1 MEHGRQRFNF
11 KELAMGTP
19 LQYIKNSNRETQ
31 VALGAFSTLYVVS
44 LLIRLFFGPLDALI
58 YLGIDIGLGS
68 LILLTWWW
76 SRKRDEPEPTISHP
90 FMELALGLLLFNALG
105 QTVPNIP
112 IDEWKIGL
120 ILRKNLIYV
129 VSICV
134 FISFRKSILWNVRT
148 SLRNLRKDI
157 VLALIVFVGLMIPSA
172 FYSGTAQGLM
182 SGKFQ
187 WSWVPTLFAVGFLFQ
202 VLLTALPEEFLYR
215 GFVQS
220 RLSSGL
226 RSEWGG
232 LLIASMYF
240 GLVHT
245 YGNLRWGYG
254 ENLADALAESVF
266 IQAFFGMLFGML
278 YMRTKSLVPGIIVH
292 AALNALNNFAD
303 TAQRLGMIVS
313 QN

>member
-1 MEHGRQRFNF
+1 
-11 KELAMGTP
+11 MGTP